1 MIIMLLSRLF
11 FVLLIS
17 VHFTH
22 PFERFEGNNA
32 EGAVDVSD
40 KNAWVF
46 FWAFDKGEDI
56 SSQARNEFILV
67 KDSRLEVLHELFFI
81 YFTLFFLLDLLDLFL
96 LVVFKH
102 NQIALA
108 DEVQKGVKH
117 FLVFWEMLAKLI
129 EKSVFN
135 KSSELVFNKLIVW
148 ELLLE
153 KRTDWN
159 FAFVIE
165 FVRFL

>member
-17 VHFTH
+17 VHFAH

-32 EGAVDVSD
+32 EGAVYVSD
-40 KNAWVF
+40 KNASIF
-46 FWAFDKGEDI
+46 FWAFDKGKDV
-56 SSQARNEFILV
+56 SPQARNELILV

-81 YFTLFFLLDLLDLFL
+81 YFTLFFLLGLFL

-117 FLVFWEMLAKLI
+117 FLVFWEVFAKLI
-129 EKSVFN
+129 EKFVFD
-135 KSSELVFNKLIVW
+135 KSSELVLDKLIVR
-148 ELLLE
+148 EFLLG